1 MESSLIGKALDFGS
15 REYGFESHVS
25 NFMVRINA
33 HAHFLNHY
41 KISTSKKSLYFDVR
55 VTSRSYPMLK
65 LFFELNLVRRYAKL
79 GPHFYRVYPNYTH
92 VRRYS
97 RQFDSYLKSNHYL
110 LMSLSVLR
118 VVNRNLPTSYL
129 VLETDRGLLT
139 HKEALK
145 YGVGGRLLLRIH

>member
-1 MESSLIGKALDFGS
+1 METSLIGKALDFGS

-25 NFMVRINA
+25 NFIVRINA

-41 KISTSKKSLYFDVR
+41 KIATSKKHLYFDVR
-55 VTSRSYPMLK
+55 VTSRSYPLLR
-65 LFFELNLVRRYAKL
+65 LFFELNLVRRYATL
-79 GPHFYRVYPNYTH
+79 SHHFYRVYPNYTY
-92 VRRYS
+92 VKRYS

-110 LMSLSVLR
+110 TISLNVLK

-139 HKEALK
+139 HKEALR
-145 YGVGGRLLLRIH
+145 YGVGGRLLLRLH